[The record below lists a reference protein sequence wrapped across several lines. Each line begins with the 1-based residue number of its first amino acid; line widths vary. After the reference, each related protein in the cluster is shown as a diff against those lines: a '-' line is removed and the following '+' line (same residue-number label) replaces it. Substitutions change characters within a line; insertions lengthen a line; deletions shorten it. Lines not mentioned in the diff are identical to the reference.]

1 MGFSGTDAGGF
12 HWEGFNSGAP
22 SQRNRAPRQKK
33 PRRAIGTPF
42 TRVLINLGVTLAVAL
57 VYFYAELPPINL
69 KSPDFYVFALV
80 LCAVYCGC
88 ALLTSGFQ
96 AQGAKE
102 YFTFLKKQCA
112 IPFFLALALLV
123 TALVGS
129 IAGSVILR
137 AGAYAE
143 LLPFETGDFTS
154 DVAEISYDQIPMLDR
169 DSAERLGDRKLG
181 ELSDM
186 VSQFEVMDDYTQINY
201 QGRPVRIATLM
212 YADVIK
218 WMTNRSEGL
227 PAYLLIDM
235 VDQSVE
241 LVRLEEGIKYT
252 TAEHFGRNLYRH
264 LRFSYPTYMFDQPVM
279 EINEEGVPYWICPRV
294 VKTIGLFGGTDI
306 QGAVLVNAITGE
318 SEYMEEVPSWVD
330 NLYNAELIMEQ
341 YDYYGMYHNGFFNS
355 LFGQRDV
362 TVTTTGYNYIAI
374 DDDVYVYTGVTSV
387 GGDQSNVGFILS
399 NQRTKETHF
408 YTVAGATELSAM
420 ASAEGELQNLRYTAT
435 FPLLL
440 NISGQPTYFMAMKDA
455 AELVKMYA
463 MVNVSQYQIV
473 ATGDTVAECERN
485 YTQMLQ
491 EEGVIGE
498 DEAGEP
504 ADDAATVDGTIAE
517 IRSAVLGG
525 NTYYYIRLIGSE
537 VFFSISAAVS
547 QEAVILSEGDQV
559 TITYR
564 LEAGAVL
571 PERGIV
577 PCLGLALR

>member
-252 TAEHFGRNLYRH
+252 TAEHFGRNLYRY
-264 LRFSYPTYMFDQPVM
+264 LRFRYPTYMFGEVVM
-279 EINEEGVPYWICPRV
+279 EIDEAGVPYWACPRI
-294 VKTIGLFGGTDI
+294 VKRIGLFGGTDI
-306 QGAVLVNAITGE
+306 RGGVLVNAITGE
-318 SEYMEEVPSWVD
+318 HQYYEEVPSWVD

-341 YDYYGMYHNGFFNS
+341 YDYYGMYHNGFLNS
-355 LFGQRDV
+355 IFGQRDV
-362 TVTTTGYNYIAI
+362 TITTEGYNYIAMG
-374 DDDVYVYTGVTSV
+374 DDVYVYTGVTST
-387 GGDQSNVGFILS
+387 GGDQSNVGFILT
-399 NQRTKETHF
+399 NQRTKETKF
-408 YTVAGATELSAM
+408 YSCAGATEYSAM
-420 ASAEGELQNLRYTAT
+420 DSAQGELQNLRYTAT

-440 NISGQPTYFMAMKDA
+440 NVEGQPTYFMAMKDA
-455 AELVKMYA
+455 AQLVKMYA
-463 MVNVSQYQIV
+463 MVNVQQYQIV
-473 ATGDTVAECERN
+473 ATGETVAECERN
-485 YTQMLQ
+485 YTELLSQNGILTGDQ
-491 EEGVIGE
+491 TLSGTETAQGAV
-498 DEAGEP
+498 
-504 ADDAATVDGTIAE
+504 AD
-517 IRSAVLGG
+517 IRSAVQDG
-525 NTYYYIRLIGSE
+525 NSVYYIQLIGDETYYAIT
-537 VFFSISAAVS
+537 AA
-547 QEAVILSEGDQV
+547 EAPLAVILSTGDQV
-559 TITYR
+559 SITYQPGEGPILTAVT
-564 LEAGAVL
+564 LE
-571 PERGIV
+571 
-577 PCLGLALR
+577 LR